1 MTSLTKTKT
10 SELQKLINGYSL
22 VTAEILYRMPDHP
35 KLLQSYIWQEYD
47 MEPRYPELQKFLAF
61 WEENL
66 EGPLYSVRV
75 AAQRLIAPPKLSH
88 VDYLAH
94 IH

>member
-1 MTSLTKTKT
+1 MTCLTKSGTG
-10 SELQKLINGYSL
+10 ELQKLIDGYRL
-22 VTAEILYRMPDHP
+22 VTAEILYRLPDHP

-47 MEPRYPELQKFLAF
+47 MEPRYPELHKFLAF

-66 EGPLYSVRV
+66 DGPLHSVRV
-75 AAQRLIAPPKLSH
+75 ATHRLIAPPKLAH
-88 VDYLAH
+88 LDYLMQ